1 MNSIDKYQQ
10 TQRECRDFERWKSL
24 IGKEYFG
31 GTRGRG
37 GEYGSV
43 VNARFFCEIYHQ
55 ESDGATNYHG
65 SGRLGEI
72 ANNAL
77 NEAAKKHSA
86 SIIAT
91 AMDIMLERLS
101 KAAADASSLAQAI
114 ANDAQKAKP

>member
-1 MNSIDKYQQ
+1 MNAIDQYQQ

-43 VNARFFCEIYHQ
+43 VNANFSCEIYHQ
-55 ESDGATNYHG
+55 ESDGATNYHE

-72 ANNAL
+72 AKSAL
-77 NEAAKKHSA
+77 NESAKKHA
-86 SIIAT
+86 AAIIAT

-101 KAAADASSLAQAI
+101 KDAAAASILALAI
-114 ANDAQKAKP
+114 TNDAQKETP